1 MEETIAEI
9 NRVTTGWF
17 TYFRHSNWNVFDT
30 YDGMIRRRLRR
41 QLLKR
46 HRRNPKRL
54 VATHPLAECLLHGLG
69 YRSLRDAH
77 TRYVQSLPRE
87 TTNWRAVCGRT
98 ACTVRREGSPAQP
111 DFPTPICGHN
121 PENLMQ
127 PSLLTRRSFCAAS
140 AVAVG
145 SAVMPRPLAD
155 AAESEPFQ
163 LKYILGSCMYGYQ
176 YVGEILPEVR
186 KTGATAIDIW
196 PKVHGNQREQLT
208 DLGEDKFSAMLKQHE
223 ITLGCITQYKLGPFG
238 LQDEMRL
245 AQRFGCRTI
254 VTGGRGPAGLKGND
268 LKAGVQDFIEKMKPH
283 LEVAEETGV
292 TIAIENHG
300 NNLIESPDSLKW
312 LAELRPSKHL
322 AIAFAPYHLPQDA
335 ELLGRL
341 LKTLG
346 DSIAVFYAWQH
357 GMGCHEK
364 LPKEQELLQMPG
376 RGDLDFG
383 PLLAAL
389 KRMKYSGWTEIFM
402 HPVPRGIPILETA
415 SAVTAEINRS
425 RDYLNKLLSDA

>member
-1 MEETIAEI
+1 
-9 NRVTTGWF
+9 
-17 TYFRHSNWNVFDT
+17 
-30 YDGMIRRRLRR
+30 
-41 QLLKR
+41 
-46 HRRNPKRL
+46 
-54 VATHPLAECLLHGLG
+54 
-69 YRSLRDAH
+69 
-77 TRYVQSLPRE
+77 
-87 TTNWRAVCGRT
+87 
-98 ACTVRREGSPAQP
+98 
-111 DFPTPICGHN
+111 
-121 PENLMQ
+121 
-127 PSLLTRRSFCAAS
+127 
-140 AVAVG
+140 
-145 SAVMPRPLAD
+145 MPRTLAD

-186 KTGATAIDIW
+186 KTGATALDIW

-208 DLGEDKFSAMLKQHE
+208 DLGEDKFASMLKQHE

-292 TIAIENHG
+292 TIAVENHG

-335 ELLGRL
+335 DLLGRL
-341 LKTLG
+341 IETLG

>member
-1 MEETIAEI
+1 
-9 NRVTTGWF
+9 
-17 TYFRHSNWNVFDT
+17 
-30 YDGMIRRRLRR
+30 
-41 QLLKR
+41 
-46 HRRNPKRL
+46 
-54 VATHPLAECLLHGLG
+54 
-69 YRSLRDAH
+69 
-77 TRYVQSLPRE
+77 
-87 TTNWRAVCGRT
+87 
-98 ACTVRREGSPAQP
+98 
-111 DFPTPICGHN
+111 
-121 PENLMQ
+121 
-127 PSLLTRRSFCAAS
+127 
-140 AVAVG
+140 
-145 SAVMPRPLAD
+145 MPRTLAD

-186 KTGATAIDIW
+186 KTGATALDVW

-208 DLGEDKFSAMLKQHE
+208 DLGEDKFAAMLKQHE

-254 VTGGRGPAGLKGND
+254 VTSGRGPAGLKGSE

-292 TIAIENHG
+292 TIAVENHG

-335 ELLGRL
+335 DLLGRL
-341 LKTLG
+341 IETLG

>member
-1 MEETIAEI
+1 
-9 NRVTTGWF
+9 
-17 TYFRHSNWNVFDT
+17 
-30 YDGMIRRRLRR
+30 
-41 QLLKR
+41 
-46 HRRNPKRL
+46 
-54 VATHPLAECLLHGLG
+54 
-69 YRSLRDAH
+69 
-77 TRYVQSLPRE
+77 
-87 TTNWRAVCGRT
+87 
-98 ACTVRREGSPAQP
+98 
-111 DFPTPICGHN
+111 
-121 PENLMQ
+121 MQ

-145 SAVMPRPLAD
+145 SAVMPRTLAD

-186 KTGATAIDIW
+186 KTGATALDIW

-245 AQRFGCRTI
+245 AQRFGCQTI

-292 TIAIENHG
+292 IIAVENHG

-364 LPKEQELLQMPG
+364 LPKEQELLQLPG

-383 PLLAAL
+383 PLLAAF

-425 RDYLNKLLSDA
+425 RDYLNKILSDA